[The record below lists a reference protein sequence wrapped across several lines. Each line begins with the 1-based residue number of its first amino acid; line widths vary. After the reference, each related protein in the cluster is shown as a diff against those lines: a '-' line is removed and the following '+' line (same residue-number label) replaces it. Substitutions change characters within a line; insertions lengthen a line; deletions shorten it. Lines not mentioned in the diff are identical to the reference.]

1 MFSWFDARESKEFG
15 IALADFFIER
25 LPLEATGKK
34 NKSLVKKKEVLDK
47 GILKVRAFRQGHKLN
62 VYKKA
67 QLGNVFKWRMRE
79 AHYDAEF
86 VDELTNIVMTQL

>member
-34 NKSLVKKKEVLDK
+34 NKSLEKKKEVLDK
-47 GILKVRAFRQGHKLN
+47 GILKVRAFKQEHKLN

-79 AHYDAEF
+79 ANYDPEF
-86 VDELTNIVMTQL
+86 VDELTNILMTQL